1 MPRTIQ
7 DAKHFEQHYSSVL
20 KHSMTKSE
28 VSNQNAFEQADIDAC
43 NKALIT
49 PIYDLLD
56 RGGKQWRPLMGLMLA
71 ECFGRD
77 IENIEAN
84 KDVYFTCGITELI
97 HNGSLI
103 VDDIE
108 DSSLMRRGDLCT
120 YKKFGID
127 IAVNAGNFLY
137 FAPMQ
142 KLDDFVGN
150 ERVQLAMHKIYVE
163 EMQNIHFGQG
173 WDIFWHNQ
181 KGKVPTQA

>member
-1 MPRTIQ
+1 
-7 DAKHFEQHYSSVL
+7 
-20 KHSMTKSE
+20 MTKSD
-28 VSNQNAFEQADIDAC
+28 VSRQDAFEQSDIEAV

-49 PIYDLLD
+49 PVYDLLD

-71 ECFGRD
+71 ECFGRELED
-77 IENIEAN
+77 LKAN
-84 KDVYFTCGITELI
+84 KDVFFTCGITELI

-120 YKKFGID
+120 YKKFGTD

-137 FAPMQ
+137 FAPMA
-142 KLDDFVGN
+142 KLDRFVTD

-163 EMQNIHFGQG
+163 EM
-173 WDIFWHNQ
+173 
-181 KGKVPTQA
+181 